1 MYSDNWHAYFKKTF
15 KITELSY
22 MSLDEIISLTKSVRS
37 EILEMIKGYPKLLF
51 RTIVS
56 KILQIRVMN
65 RDNNGKLRK
74 HMGNIILKVY
84 FYPNKSD
91 RKKQNKY

>member
-1 MYSDNWHAYFKKTF
+1 
-15 KITELSY
+15 
-22 MSLDEIISLTKSVRS
+22 
-37 EILEMIKGYPKLLF
+37 MIKGYPKLLF

-65 RDNNGKLRK
+65 GDNNGELRK

-84 FYPNKSD
+84 FCPNKVANYKSD

>member
-1 MYSDNWHAYFKKTF
+1 
-15 KITELSY
+15 
-22 MSLDEIISLTKSVRS
+22 
-37 EILEMIKGYPKLLF
+37 MIKGYPKLLF
-51 RTIVS
+51 RKIVS

-84 FYPNKSD
+84 FCPNKVANYKSD